1 MKRTAGFTAALLAT
15 LLIGL
20 AASARAE
27 VYTATLLISPLNEVP
42 PITTLNATG
51 VFVVTVTVNRDA
63 SGNITGGSV
72 NFLGNVNFPT
82 AVTITGMHLHENVA
96 GANGPVRF
104 DSGINGNSTK
114 TFANGVGL
122 INETGQV
129 TSTDGIAALGR
140 LLAKP
145 SGFYFNIHSQA
156 NPSGAMRAQLSTLTE
171 TLTGTVAM
179 TTAAEVLLVTNVT
192 ASGTGTV
199 TINPKRNAQ
208 GAVIGEILFTVNY
221 DVPAGSVI
229 SDFTYTRQPL
239 ARTARSGLIPASMAL
254 NTVTTATGKGFV
266 NIPVPVTTQ
275 AAIDALG
282 RLLAN
287 PAGFYVNMHTQTNA
301 SGVIR
306 GQLAA
311 LTAPPVIQLSNTHF
325 LEAGGG
331 DATVSTLITGIDL
344 SSSVLIN
351 GQPVTALPDLTTGAI
366 NITIPAALRANAG
379 TLLVQVR
386 NGQGVLSAPLTI
398 VVAPTASV
406 NAGAFAGVDAAKFSA
421 AVAPESI
428 AAGFGSKLASQT
440 LAAPRLPLSNSLD
453 GTSVYV
459 NGIAAKLF
467 FVSAGQINFLVPSST
482 LPGPA
487 QVVVLAKD
495 GSVSRGTL
503 NVSQSAPALFTR
515 LFNGT
520 GAPAAVASA
529 DGQSFNIVMANA
541 DGTPVQIDAG
551 NFVMLFGTGLRY
563 GSTPMAMT
571 IGGTAVTPT
580 FVGAQ
585 GSNEGLDQINLQIP
599 ASLAGKG
606 DADLVFTLDGKTSNT
621 VKLRIN
627 IDARSH
633 LRLNQQF

>member
-20 AASARAE
+20 ATSAHAE

-72 NFLGNVNFPT
+72 NFLGNVNFPG

-179 TTAAEVLLVTNVT
+179 TTAAEVPPVTNVT
-192 ASGTGTV
+192 ASGTGTI

-208 GAVIGEILFTVNY
+208 GAVIGGEILFTINY
-221 DVPAGSVI
+221 DVPAGSV
-229 SDFTYTRQPL
+229 F
-239 ARTARSGLIPASMAL
+239 SGLHIHEAAAGANGSVRFDTGINGS

-351 GQPVTALPDLTTGAI
+351 GQPVTALPDLTTGAV

-467 FVSAGQINFLVPSST
+467 FVSAGQINFLVPPST

-621 VKLRIN
+621 VKLRIK
-627 IDARSH
+627 
-633 LRLNQQF
+633 